1 LSELI
6 KKILRGGGDDNDD
19 DGTDS
24 SIILTD
30 NDRERLKKTAAEIY
44 HSSGNISSDMLVYS
58 SDLVNKTPQ
67 APPAPP
73 APPAPEIPTTSV
85 GAPENLKEDRAG
97 LFDQITKSKVLKKV
111 IPNERKTN
119 ITVGKILD
127 ENTSVASSSKETLD
141 NINISRPLTLIE
153 SMSNKL
159 DQINKAVTG
168 SDDEEIDNSE

>member
-30 NDRERLKKTAAEIY
+30 NDRERLRKTASEIY
-44 HSSGNISSDMLVYS
+44 HGSENISSDMLVYS

-73 APPAPEIPTTSV
+73 APPVPEIPTTSV

-119 ITVGKILD
+119 TVVGKILD

-141 NINISRPLTLIE
+141 NINISRPPTLIE

-159 DQINKAVTG
+159 DQINKAVSG
-168 SDDEEIDNSE
+168 SDDEPIDNSE